1 MIWRSEAMPQVSQA
15 NDRVRIVVAS
25 QKYYKGLYGDISNR
39 YLGGQKYI

>member
-15 NDRVRIVVAS
+15 NEWESLSS
-25 QKYYKGLYGDISNR
+25 QKYYKGLYGDISDR